1 VALLIFTEDFAG
13 VEHLWNRRL

>member
-13 VEHLWNRRL
+13 VGHLWNRRL